1 MANII
6 YKRKCTSTR
15 DAREIIHSETN
26 KAKGKLHTSQ
36 RGILTARKPKK
47 LQAKADASP
56 KVIKN

>member
-26 KAKGKLHTSQ
+26 KAKGKLQWQSSQPKGDPHSQETQKTTS
-36 RGILTARKPKK
+36 K
-47 LQAKADASP
+47 S
-56 KVIKN
+56 